1 MRKSWR
7 RPTLLRSPEPFER
20 YDVAQA
26 VHVDGADQLL
36 AIQPRLIRS
45 LSTELDVQA
54 LSTRVCPVLMADH
67 SVAILALAEYV
78 GGDQADEL
86 ARCIVSGGYALAKP
100 QRYILSAPLLLAI
113 SRGQVIGQG
122 LSGHEPTSPERSRTA
137 LVNAFDD
144 IIEWGVRHGASDVH
158 INIRSQENESEVRF
172 TLGGRYIAP
181 ERFCRIPTSTLVDML
196 AVAWMEVRGGNG
208 AVFDPL
214 VEQQGSIVK
223 QVGGRHVL
231 LRWASLAADAGP
243 SVCLRILQRD
253 AVGQSLTLQNLG
265 YLPHQ
270 DAIIE
275 RAVKTPGGAV
285 VFAGTVGSGKST
297 TLAALV
303 AQIPSHRKV
312 ITIEDPVEYRIPN
325 AIQNTIA
332 RDLRHTAHDDY
343 ASKLRTLKRSAMDD
357 VLLGEVRDRETGRAF
372 MDLAGSGVG
381 VYTSTHAPSAALI
394 PQRLASEFIGVSR
407 DFLALPGM
415 LKLLVYQVLLPALCP
430 HCRLDASSLMTTSS
444 PMDVFA
450 SGKSTSESRYAWL
463 HTLQRCYGCD
473 EEKFHFRNPEGCD
486 SCRQEQAPEL
496 YGYAGRTVAAECL
509 EPLRMPAFLRA
520 IREFDLPPEL
530 QGAAAEPFPG
540 VADAALCRSALHAAM
555 YKVMQGL
562 IDPRDVELRFGPY
575 EPAPGR
581 AFEPKTRLGVVAP
594 DSSDRGG
601 ESACS

>member
-7 RPTLLRSPEPFER
+7 RPTLLRSPEPLER
-20 YDVAQA
+20 YDVSQA
-26 VHVDGADQLL
+26 IHVDSADQLL
-36 AIQPRLIRS
+36 AIRPALLRS

-86 ARCIVSGGYALAKP
+86 ARCIMFSGYALAKP
-100 QRYILSAPLLLAI
+100 QRYIVSAPLLLAI

-122 LSGHEPTSPERSRTA
+122 LSGHERTPRDRSRTA

-144 IIEWGVRHGASDVH
+144 MVEWGVRHGASDIH
-158 INIRSQENESEVRF
+158 INIRTQENESEVRF

-181 ERFCRIPTSTLVDML
+181 ERFRRIPTSTLVDML

-223 QVGGRHVL
+223 QVDGREVL

-253 AVGQSLTLQNLG
+253 AARQSLTLQNLG

-275 RAVKTPGGAV
+275 RAVRTPGGAV

-312 ITIEDPVEYRIPN
+312 ITLEDPVEYRIPN
-325 AIQNTIA
+325 AIQNSIA

-407 DFLALPGM
+407 DFLALPGV

-430 HCRLDASSLMTTSS
+430 HCRLSATSLMLRSS
-444 PMDVFA
+444 NLD
-450 SGKSTSESRYAWL
+450 KSTPASRYAWL
-463 HTLQRCYGCD
+463 DTLQRFYGCD
-473 EEKFHFRNPEGCD
+473 KEKFHFRNPQGCD
-486 SCRQEQAPEL
+486 SCRQEQASEL

-509 EPLRMPAFLRA
+509 EPARMPTFLRA

-530 QGAAAEPFPG
+530 QGPAAGSFRG
-540 VADAALCRSALHAAM
+540 VIDAALCSSALQAAM
-555 YKVMQGL
+555 YKVVQGQ
-562 IDPRDVELRFGPY
+562 IDPRDVELRFGPH
-575 EPAPGR
+575 ELQAGR
-581 AFEPKTRLGVVAP
+581 ALEPETRLAR
-594 DSSDRGG
+594 RGARLVRAG
-601 ESACS
+601 G